1 MMCHQPAKLNLIFRH
16 RGYYM
21 AARRSEIS
29 LRALSKISQ
38 VSAVNEWNILQHEKR
53 NFVSPRSHA
62 MFYLLYR
69 LRWNTKAFHFNNC
82 FPQKARFIMSPCQ
95 RWSFHLWRYQ
105 VFAQKLNWYFTVVY
119 IIDWFHSWAGSIHL
133 PTIPTTN
140 NFPMN
145 NKNDVTLLT
154 AATLSMR
161 GNLQYAESKQ
171 LSLNFAIILRALFQ
185 LTLPFNGL
193 HFRC

>member
-1 MMCHQPAKLNLIFRH
+1 MCHQPAELDLIFR
-16 RGYYM
+16 RYM
-21 AARRSEIS
+21 AALRPEIS
-29 LRALSKISQ
+29 LRALSNISQ

-69 LRWNTKAFHFNNC
+69 HRWNTKPFHFNNC
-82 FPQKARFIMSPCQ
+82 LPKKARFNVTLATVIFSPVK
-95 RWSFHLWRYQ
+95 
-105 VFAQKLNWYFTVVY
+105 VFAQTLNWYFNVFY
-119 IIDWFHSWAGSIHL
+119 IIDWFHSWARSIHL

-161 GNLQYAESKQ
+161 WNLQYTKNKQ
-171 LSLNFAIILRALFQ
+171 PSLNFAIILKALFQ
-185 LTLPFNGL
+185 LMLPFNGL